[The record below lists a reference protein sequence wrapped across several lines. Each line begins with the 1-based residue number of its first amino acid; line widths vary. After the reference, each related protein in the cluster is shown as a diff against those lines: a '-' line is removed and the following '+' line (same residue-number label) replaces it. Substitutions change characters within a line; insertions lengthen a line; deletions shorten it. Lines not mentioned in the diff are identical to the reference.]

1 MIAGLEHVA
10 LSVSNMQRSLEFY
23 CDLLGL
29 SLARTMEVGPD
40 SLLPTVTA
48 QPGCHARIAHLYTGS
63 FMLEL
68 FEYSVPEGRPL
79 PPDHRQ
85 ADRGLIHI
93 GLRSTDARADFQRL
107 KERGVQMLSD
117 PVEFRP
123 GVWLFYFR
131 GPDGEILELRQT

>member
-10 LSVSNMQRSLEFY
+10 LSVSSMERSLEFY

-68 FEYSVPEGRPL
+68 FEYSSPEGRPL

-93 GLRSTDARADFQRL
+93 GLRSTDARADFKRL
-107 KERGVQMLSD
+107 KEHGVETLSD